1 MTTYTNFE
9 LWLILYALKVLND
22 LSFENLV
29 PHFPFL
35 SMPTR
40 FSLHRFCAIFLL
52 YATLDLG
59 HMMGVK
65 CLFIQAKND
74 RKILAGITARNQ

>member
-29 PHFPFL
+29 PHFPFH
-35 SMPTR
+35 SM
-40 FSLHRFCAIFLL
+40 FFFFFFFFFFLQKFKVFQGSVQFFYFML
-52 YATLDLG
+52 LWT
-59 HMMGVK
+59 
-65 CLFIQAKND
+65 
-74 RKILAGITARNQ
+74 

>member
-29 PHFPFL
+29 PHFPFH
-35 SMPTR
+35 SM
-40 FSLHRFCAIFLL
+40 FFLQKFKVFQGSVQFFYFML
-52 YATLDLG
+52 LWT
-59 HMMGVK
+59 
-65 CLFIQAKND
+65 
-74 RKILAGITARNQ
+74 